1 MISMFKTKYGKL
13 SHTRITS
20 TIAIITVWITWAKVS
35 LDSGTLQPI
44 PESTVI
50 LLMALVTGTITNT
63 QLSEGKKEKEDAITS
78 NSNN

>member
-20 TIAIITVWITWAKVS
+20 TLAIVTVWFTWAKVS

-50 LLMALVTGTITNT
+50 LLAALVTGTITNT
-63 QLSEGKKEKEDAITS
+63 QLSEGKKEKENAITS